1 MQQVLE
7 SLQVMRLLVTVQE
20 EIMTN
25 GPAVAYRTARVPS
38 QHLHWIA
45 FLPAPDLLG
54 SLAMTSLGSTVST
67 ATQPRPLG
75 PESLAEQIRR
85 HLFSSQA
92 KSPSLATQ
100 HDYYIAL
107 ALAVRDRLLRN
118 WVDTAETYTHQ
129 GVRTATYL
137 SAEYLLGPHLENN
150 LVNLGMRE
158 EAEAAC
164 RVLGL
169 NLEQLIALE
178 PEPGLGN
185 GGLGRLAAC
194 FQESLASLELPAIG
208 YGIRYEFGIFRQSI
222 GPDGQHES
230 TDAWLTLGN
239 PWEVIRPEWR
249 YPVQIG
255 NRTVIGVA
263 HDTPITGYGVR
274 TANTLR
280 LWSAMAP
287 EAFDFA
293 SFNAGDYTRAVLAK
307 MQSETLSKVL
317 YPNDEFDQGKRLRL
331 SQQIFFV
338 SCSLQDMFRI
348 LRGQGLSA
356 RDFHTKFAVQLNDTH
371 PAIAVAELMRLLI
384 DEEQLDWDT
393 AWSITTA
400 SLSYTNHTLLP
411 EALETWGLE
420 LFEELLPR
428 QLQIIYEIN
437 ASFLRMVRIKNP
449 GNPELLERVSLI
461 EEGPQRRVRMA
472 HLAVVGSHHTNGVAE
487 LHSQLLREQVLAD
500 FARIW
505 PDRFTN
511 VTNGV
516 TPRRWLAVANR
527 SLSTLL
533 DGAIG
538 EGWRRDLFQL
548 QRLEPLLGDTGFLE
562 GWQAARLQAKQRLAG
577 HIQDQLGVMVDPT
590 SLFDVQVKRIHEYKR
605 QHLAALEV
613 VQRYLRLRNGEDL
626 PPRTV
631 IFGGKAAPG
640 YAMAK
645 LIIRLIVGIAEIV
658 NMDPAMRGRLRV
670 VFLPNFSVSLGQ
682 LVYPAVDLS
691 EQISTAGKEA
701 SGTGNMKMALNGA
714 LTIGT
719 LDGANIEI
727 RERVGADHFFLFGH
741 NAEQVARLQQEGYHP
756 QPWLERN
763 PSLREAIELI
773 GSGHFSEGD
782 RQLFHPLLAN
792 LCNQDPFQVVADA
805 ADYSRAQNAVD
816 LAWQQPEAWSRS
828 SITNTMNCGFFSSD
842 RAIAEYAKRIW
853 KIQSLSI
860 GS

>member
-1 MQQVLE
+1 M
-7 SLQVMRLLVTVQE
+7 SLQGDFAQ
-20 EIMTN
+20 
-25 GPAVAYRTARVPS
+25 VADIGLKDA
-38 QHLHWIA
+38 
-45 FLPAPDLLG
+45 
-54 SLAMTSLGSTVST
+54 
-67 ATQPRPLG
+67 
-75 PESLAEQIRR
+75 IRR
-85 HLFSSQA
+85 HLFFSQA
-92 KSPSLATQ
+92 KSPSLATL
-100 HDYYIAL
+100 HDHYMAL

-118 WVDTAETYTHQ
+118 WVDTAETYTAK
-129 GVRTATYL
+129 GVRTAAYL
-137 SAEYLLGPHLENN
+137 SAEYLLGPHLDNN
-150 LVNLGMRE
+150 LVNLGIRK
-158 EAEAAC
+158 EAESAC
-164 RVLGL
+164 RDLGL
-169 NLEQLIALE
+169 DLDALIACE

-222 GPDGQHES
+222 GPQGQRES
-230 TDAWLTLGN
+230 TDAWLAQGN
-239 PWEVIRPEWR
+239 PWEVIRPEWC
-249 YPVQIG
+249 YPVQLG
-255 NRTVIGVA
+255 QQTVLGVA
-263 HDTPITGYGVR
+263 HDTPIVGYGVR

-280 LWSAMAP
+280 LWSALAT

-338 SCSLQDMFRI
+338 SCSLQDMLRI
-348 LRGQGLSA
+348 LKKQGLPVSE
-356 RDFHTKFAVQLNDTH
+356 FHKKFAVQLNDTH

-384 DEEQLDWDT
+384 DQEQLDWDH
-393 AWSITTA
+393 AWSITQA
-400 SLSYTNHTLLP
+400 SFSYTNHTLLP
-411 EALETWGLE
+411 EALETWGVP

-437 ASFLRMVRIKNP
+437 TRFLRSVRIQNP
-449 GNPELLERVSLI
+449 GKQDLLQRLSLI
-461 EEGPQRRVRMA
+461 EEGPVRRVRMA
-472 HLAVVGSHHTNGVAE
+472 NLAVVGSHHTNGVAE
-487 LHSQLLREQVLAD
+487 LHSQLLKQHVLHD
-500 FARIW
+500 FAQLW
-505 PDRFTN
+505 PERFTN

-516 TPRRWLAVANR
+516 TPRRWLAVANPG
-527 SLSTLL
+527 LTALL
-533 DGAIG
+533 DDVLG
-538 EGWRRDLFQL
+538 EGWRRDLDQL
-548 QRLEPLLGDTGFLE
+548 ERLEPWLADASFLE
-562 GWQAARLQAKQRLAG
+562 RWQQARDQAKMRLSHG
-577 HIQDQLGVMVDPT
+577 IHQQLGVLIDHT

-605 QHLAALEV
+605 QHLAVLEV

-645 LIIRLIVGIAEIV
+645 LIIRLIVGVSEIV

-682 LVYPAVDLS
+682 TVYPAVDLS

-727 RERVGADHFFLFGH
+727 RERVGEDHFFLFGH
-741 NAEQVARLQQEGYHP
+741 DAKEVEHLQREGYHP
-756 QPWLERN
+756 MPWLDSN
-763 PSLREAIELI
+763 PAMRAAIDLI

-782 RQLFHPLLAN
+782 RNLFQPLLHN
-792 LCNQDPFQVVADA
+792 LCSQDPFLVMADA
-805 ADYSRAQNAVD
+805 VDYSRAQNAVD
-816 LAWQQPEAWSRS
+816 QAWQQRDGWIRS
-828 SITNTMNCGFFSSD
+828 SVTNTMRCGFFSSD
-842 RAIAEYAKRIW
+842 RAIAEYAGRIW
-853 KIQSLSI
+853 KLSSQPI
-860 GS
+860 TTSAR

>member
-1 MQQVLE
+1 MNL
-7 SLQVMRLLVTVQE
+7 
-20 EIMTN
+20 ID
-25 GPAVAYRTARVPS
+25 G
-38 QHLHWIA
+38 
-45 FLPAPDLLG
+45 
-54 SLAMTSLGSTVST
+54 
-67 ATQPRPLG
+67 
-75 PESLAEQIRR
+75 IRR
-85 HLFSSQA
+85 HLFYSQA
-92 KSPSLATQ
+92 KSASLATE
-100 HDYYIAL
+100 HDHYMAL
-107 ALAVRDRLLRN
+107 ALAVRDRLLQN
-118 WVDTAETYTHQ
+118 WVDTAEAYTSR
-129 GVRTATYL
+129 GVRTAAYL
-137 SAEYLLGPHLENN
+137 SAEYLLGPHLDNT
-150 LVNLGMRE
+150 LVNLGIRE
-158 EAEAAC
+158 EAEQAC
-164 RVLGL
+164 RELGL
-169 NLEQLIALE
+169 DLDALIACE

-185 GGLGRLAAC
+185 GGLWRLAAC

-208 YGIRYEFGIFRQSI
+208 YGIRYEFGIFRQTI
-222 GPDGQHES
+222 GPDGQRES
-230 TDAWLTLGN
+230 TDSWLSQGN
-239 PWEVIRPEWR
+239 PWEVIRPEWS
-249 YPVQIG
+249 YPVKIG
-255 NRTVIGVA
+255 DRTVIGVA
-263 HDTPITGYGVR
+263 YDTPILGHGVR

-307 MQSETLSKVL
+307 VQSETLSKVL
-317 YPNDEFDQGKRLRL
+317 YPNDEFEQGKRLRL

-338 SCSLQDMFRI
+338 SCSLQDMLRI
-348 LRGQGLSA
+348 LKKQGLPVS
-356 RDFHTKFAVQLNDTH
+356 DFHKKFAVQLNDTH
-371 PAIAVAELMRLLI
+371 PAIAVAELMRLLM
-384 DEEQLDWDT
+384 DQEGLDWDA
-393 AWSITTA
+393 AWTITLA

-411 EALETWGLE
+411 EALETWGVP

-437 ASFLRMVRIKNP
+437 ARFLRAIRIQNP
-449 GNPELLERVSLI
+449 GKPELLQRLSLI
-461 EEGPQRRVRMA
+461 EEGSPNRVRMA

-487 LHSQLLREQVLAD
+487 LHSQLLREHVLHD

-516 TPRRWLAVANR
+516 TPRRWLAVANPA
-527 SLSTLL
+527 LSALL
-533 DGAIG
+533 DEELGR
-538 EGWRRDLFQL
+538 GWRRNLDALEGL
-548 QRLEPLLGDTGFLE
+548 QPLLADGAFLE
-562 GWQAARLQAKQRLAG
+562 RWHQARDRAKVRLAN
-577 HIQDQLGVMVDPT
+577 HIHSSCGILVDHA

-605 QHLAALEV
+605 QHMAALEV

-645 LIIRLIVGIAEIV
+645 LIIRLIVGIAEVV
-658 NMDPAMRGRLRV
+658 NMDPAMGGRLRV

-727 RERVGADHFFLFGH
+727 RDRVGADNFFLFGH
-741 NAEQVARLQQEGYHP
+741 NAAEVAELQQQGYHP
-756 QPWLERN
+756 YTWLERN
-763 PSLREAIELI
+763 RELRAAIELI

-782 RQLFHPLLAN
+782 RQLFHPLLHN
-792 LCNQDPFQVVADA
+792 LCTQDPFQVVADA

-816 LAWQQPEAWSRS
+816 QAWCDSNGWMRA
-828 SITNTMNCGFFSSD
+828 SITNTMRCGFFSSD
-842 RAIAEYAKRIW
+842 RAIAEYAERIW
-853 KIQSLSI
+853 NLAPEPIAPR
-860 GS
+860 